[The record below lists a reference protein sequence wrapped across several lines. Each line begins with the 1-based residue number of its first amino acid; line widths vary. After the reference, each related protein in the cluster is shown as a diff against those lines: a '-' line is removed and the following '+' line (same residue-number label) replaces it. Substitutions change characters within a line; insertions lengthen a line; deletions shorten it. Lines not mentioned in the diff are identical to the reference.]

1 MRFNIPLTKNLWAAG
16 LEVGR
21 RAAGREVG
29 RRAAG
34 REVGRRAA
42 GREMDRGPRA
52 VGRGPW
58 AAGRGPRAV
67 GRGPPGRGPAFSKTP
82 ILWFIC
88 TAFKNL
94 LVCNFGAITG
104 SLCERFSCGYHIL
117 S

>member
-1 MRFNIPLTKNLWAAG
+1 MGR
-16 LEVGR
+16 EV
-21 RAAGREVG
+21 AGREVG

-34 REVGRRAA
+34 REVGRR
-42 GREMDRGPRA
+42 
-52 VGRGPW
+52 